1 MQTVNIGTR
10 DSEIEIHYGMIKF
23 REEPRAGAIASVKYM
38 YSDLTDIRKYYIRLG
53 FHLAE
58 FDRCCYYTDFGYAS
72 LVEFCEKNLG
82 MDKSAVSRCI
92 NVYENF
98 NASREVSY
106 NSGIKST
113 GAAIDLGERWQDYS
127 YTQLCEMLPL
137 TDAQRRDITP
147 DMSVKQI
154 REYKK
159 QLKNK
164 PVASTQQG
172 KKFDYEKFVKLNG
185 AAEAAYVKSCTA
197 INQNS
202 GHDKVLWIF
211 DKSGNRLDFCNKW
224 VSVLED
230 SSSRLV
236 IRV

>member
-1 MQTVNIGTR
+1 MQTVNVGTR
-10 DSEIEIHYGMIKF
+10 ESEIEIHYGMIKF
-23 REEPRAGAIASVKYM
+23 MDEPRAGAIASVKYM
-38 YSDLTDIRKYYIRLG
+38 YSDLTDIRKYYVRLG

-58 FDRCCYYTDFGYAS
+58 FDHYNYYTDFGYAT
-72 LVEFCEKNLG
+72 LEEFCNKNLG
-82 MDKSAVSRCI
+82 LDKSAVSRCI
-92 NVYENF
+92 NVYKNF
-98 NASREVSY
+98 NASLDTSY
-106 NSGIKST
+106 GDVKIK
-113 GAAIDLGERWQDYS
+113 GAACDLGNRWKDYS